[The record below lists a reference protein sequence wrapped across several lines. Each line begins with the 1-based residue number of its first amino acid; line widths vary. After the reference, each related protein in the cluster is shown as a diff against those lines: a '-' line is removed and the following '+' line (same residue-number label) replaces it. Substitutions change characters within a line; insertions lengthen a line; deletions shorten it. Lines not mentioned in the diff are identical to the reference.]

1 VRLTSDVTAY
11 EREVHPAAE
20 KTAVV
25 VFAFACCTAFAVSVA
40 IVLQPIDEL
49 LQIVPDD
56 AFYYLKIASNLAAS
70 GWSTFDGT
78 SPTNGY
84 HPGWALLL
92 MPLARLY
99 GGNPILYLRLAM
111 LLSVTLHVLTSIV
124 LALTL
129 RSVIGTFWSFAG
141 AACWVVNRLP
151 LLLALQ
157 TVEASAYQLALIVAL
172 ALHLRL
178 LRTDRSVARWFGY
191 GLGLGLAYLART
203 EAIVLIALGGGY
215 VAFAWLRQR
224 ESAPSLLAWAAG
236 VLIPVFPWWIFQLAQ
251 VGTIVQDSG
260 RMKMLWAAELFA
272 AGPGRRLSNVADTA
286 LHFAGSFTLFFDAL
300 NRPKIGLLAAIGC
313 GTALVSAAW
322 RIHRVPLQVRAV
334 LVCCGSAIGGALMIY
349 SLAFTERQ
357 VWWLALPSLGLF
369 TMTLVAF
376 GDLWRSQRLPP
387 QLAIASAAMALVLS
401 GYLLATWFS
410 DGAARRYPWQA
421 DVYRSQAAFEA
432 AIDPSARLGFLNAGI
447 PGFFTQRSFVA
458 LDGLVNHAARLAWE
472 RRAWADFVHQADVA
486 FILDERWTLARAERF
501 SDRRLTLIERQRE
514 PLTGWREP
522 YRIAWEVGP

>member
-1 VRLTSDVTAY
+1 VGLTSDVTAY

-272 AGPGRRLSNVADTA
+272 ARPGRRLSNVADTA

-300 NRPKIGLLAAIGC
+300 NRA
-313 GTALVSAAW
+313 
-322 RIHRVPLQVRAV
+322 
-334 LVCCGSAIGGALMIY
+334 
-349 SLAFTERQ
+349 
-357 VWWLALPSLGLF
+357 
-369 TMTLVAF
+369 
-376 GDLWRSQRLPP
+376 
-387 QLAIASAAMALVLS
+387 
-401 GYLLATWFS
+401 
-410 DGAARRYPWQA
+410 
-421 DVYRSQAAFEA
+421 
-432 AIDPSARLGFLNAGI
+432 
-447 PGFFTQRSFVA
+447 QRSDCSPPSDAGRPLYQPPGGSTASLCRSAPFSC
-458 LDGLVNHAARLAWE
+458 AAVRQSGE
-472 RRAWADFVHQADVA
+472 R
-486 FILDERWTLARAERF
+486 
-501 SDRRLTLIERQRE
+501 
-514 PLTGWREP
+514 
-522 YRIAWEVGP
+522 